1 MKNIALISL
10 WLLSSVSLFAQKK
23 EAQPV
28 YQDKPF
34 IQDYSIKYYWPKGSQ
49 ATIIAAHSDRN
60 KDIKLLSDEGLFLP
74 KDGQF
79 LHPGT
84 LSADKRYRTQ
94 APKKVQALTTFEN
107 QFMFADDKAI
117 FSQAWAGSIYAKHE
131 LKGVKIVAAGSRS
144 SFLLSDGNSLHL
156 LEGEKTT
163 FKSTLGSERILEI
176 KFHAPTSSFF
186 VLASGSLSQLNAV
199 TKSIITLAK
208 GNNFQSFD
216 VSGNQVMIGSSAGYR
231 EFDLSTKSWK
241 GEWQSKLPVADIQVL
256 RHVGGNWWFGTK
268 NGAYSLRKDGKYA
281 YYQGERWLP
290 GNEVKHIAAGPQ
302 NSVLISTNAGLGQ
315 ICFKPMSLHEKA
327 MFFEEQVRSR
337 HIRNGFNASLSGMD
351 HGDISTGFLSDS
363 DNDGLWTSMYLGG
376 EIFRY
381 AVTKEKD
388 ALENIRECLDGME
401 RLYTINKIPGFP
413 SRSFERSGFIN
424 QLSDP
429 ERWQHSS
436 DPEWDWKATTSSD
449 EVIGHVFA
457 FGALAELVDE
467 PNLRKR
473 SIVLIDTL
481 MSHIIKNNWYL
492 IDYDGKPTM
501 WGRWNPEY
509 VNGFPTNIGDRKLNS
524 SNIMAML
531 QTAYRFTKKPIY
543 KQKAFELMEKHGYF
557 TNLMRPIKQ
566 IGMASSDE
574 DPLAK
579 NLSDGWNHSDDEMYF
594 VGYWGLY
601 RYAFNDTLKAAY
613 KKAII
618 DHWEAER
625 PEKEGAW
632 NIFTALTGTKQFDLD
647 EAAWYLREH
656 PLDLVDWAI
665 QNSHRK
671 DIELLPT
678 NFRGQTTKEVLPP
691 DERPIQRHNGNM
703 FHMDR
708 NGGNGTSEHSAGD
721 IWLLPY
727 WLGRYLGVI
736 SAPVGK

>member
-1 MKNIALISL
+1 
-10 WLLSSVSLFAQKK
+10 
-23 EAQPV
+23 
-28 YQDKPF
+28 
-34 IQDYSIKYYWPKGSQ
+34 
-49 ATIIAAHSDRN
+49 
-60 KDIKLLSDEGLFLP
+60 
-74 KDGQF
+74 
-79 LHPGT
+79 
-84 LSADKRYRTQ
+84 
-94 APKKVQALTTFEN
+94 
-107 QFMFADDKAI
+107 
-117 FSQAWAGSIYAKHE
+117 
-131 LKGVKIVAAGSRS
+131 
-144 SFLLSDGNSLHL
+144 
-156 LEGEKTT
+156 
-163 FKSTLGSERILEI
+163 
-176 KFHAPTSSFF
+176 
-186 VLASGSLSQLNAV
+186 
-199 TKSIITLAK
+199 
-208 GNNFQSFD
+208 
-216 VSGNQVMIGSSAGYR
+216 
-231 EFDLSTKSWK
+231 
-241 GEWQSKLPVADIQVL
+241 
-256 RHVGGNWWFGTK
+256 VGGNWWFGTK
-268 NGAYSLRKDGKYA
+268 NGAFYLRKDGKYA

-351 HGDISTGFLSDS
+351 HGDISTGYLSDS

-736 SAPVGK
+736 SAPIGK